1 MGLNAPH
8 NGIKVIKVWFLLALI
23 AFPNSSSIDYKGYY
37 AYHTL
42 EDCEIQ
48 KMSLENFIVESE
60 MMKKQKTAIYIET
73 FCLEMQAFPNQLEQY
88 RKEKDRGIKLDGKQ
102 LGA

>member
-1 MGLNAPH
+1 M
-8 NGIKVIKVWFLLALI
+8 ITVWFLLALI
-23 AFPNSSSIDYKGYY
+23 AFPSASVIQYKGYY

-42 EDCEIQ
+42 EDCEMQ

-60 MMKKQKTAIYIET
+60 TMKGLKTAMYVET
-73 FCLEMQAFPNQLEQY
+73 YCLEMQAFPDQLKKYEEERQKGIGLGG
-88 RKEKDRGIKLDGKQ
+88 KE